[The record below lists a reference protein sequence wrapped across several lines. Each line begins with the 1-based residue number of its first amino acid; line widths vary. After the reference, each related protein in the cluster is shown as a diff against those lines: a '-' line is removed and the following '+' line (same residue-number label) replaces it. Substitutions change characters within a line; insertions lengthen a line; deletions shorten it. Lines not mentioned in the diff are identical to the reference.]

1 MERTMSVED
10 RIRRAE
16 ERYYKKSVKV
26 EIPPKDRSSRE
37 ESSKKQY
44 KLFKKMTREIV
55 VCLIIYGIFYTIT
68 NSNYIFS
75 EDFTNKAKEVL
86 NKDIN
91 FIDIYTNAKDG
102 ITSFVQNLNSE
113 QKDNQQNN
121 NDEQSIEEN
130 KQREENQTN
139 NEKIN
144 LDNIQN
150 NDENIG
156 GAADEINS
164 DILWEN
170 IENSENI
177 SDGNN
182 QENSQTEENKEE
194 PQLSQMEMDANSVKE
209 AVSFI
214 KPVEGT
220 ISSKFGPRNPTTA
233 SVPKNHTGT
242 DIAAVTGTKIIS
254 ATDGVVTLNS
264 SQGDYGKHLIIQ
276 IGDIVVLYAHCS
288 KLYVNEGDE
297 IKQGQEI
304 AEVGSTGNTTG
315 PHLHFEVRYQ
325 GRYVDPQMI
334 LEL

>member
-1 MERTMSVED
+1 MERAMSVED

-26 EIPPKDRSSRE
+26 ETPQKDKSLRE

-121 NDEQSIEEN
+121 NDKQSIEEN
-130 KQREENQTN
+130 KQSEENQT
-139 NEKIN
+139 
-144 LDNIQN
+144 DNIQN

-164 DILWEN
+164 EILWGN

-177 SDGNN
+177 SNGNN

-209 AVSFI
+209 MVSFI

-233 SVPKNHTGT
+233 SVPKNHKGT

-254 ATDGVVTLNS
+254 ATDGVVALNS
-264 SQGDYGKHLIIQ
+264 SQGDYGNHLKIQ
-276 IGDIVVLYAHCS
+276 VGDVIVLYAHCS

-304 AEVGSTGNTTG
+304 AEVGATGNTTG